1 MPMRRNTIRFN
12 FVHSPELLEELV
24 SRIPNTTSFIQRHGS
39 LLSLVTAKRDQ
50 QLMSVLTQ
58 FYDPLY
64 QCFTFQDFQL
74 VPTLEEFSEL
84 LGISV
89 LEQTPYT
96 GWEKTLRL
104 EEVAAALPLTH

>member
-12 FVHSPELLEELV
+12 FVHPPEWLEELV

-39 LLSLVTAKRDQ
+39 LLGLVTSKWDQ

-74 VPTLEEFSEL
+74 VPTLEEFSAL
-84 LGISV
+84 LGIPV
-89 LEQTPYT
+89 LEQTPFT
-96 GWEKTLRL
+96 G
-104 EEVAAALPLTH
+104 

>member
-50 QLMSVLTQ
+50 QLMSGVSNCRSISTLDPIDNGYAIAG
-58 FYDPLY
+58 YDFEISIN
-64 QCFTFQDFQL
+64 QAEDEG
-74 VPTLEEFSEL
+74 EEDCEVSGEL
-84 LGISV
+84 S
-89 LEQTPYT
+89 
-96 GWEKTLRL
+96 RL
-104 EEVAAALPLTH
+104 LQ